1 MQNGRKRPAHR
12 VWSTTLLT
20 CAAVALVGGLSAC
33 QTGSTSAN
41 GGNPPPAVTDATISF
56 CDDGTASCTPAT
68 SFNVDTLRDL
78 VVNVNW
84 EKLSA
89 GSHTQMI
96 EVLMPEGGLYQ
107 GGQSAFL
114 VPDSSNGSLKT
125 TRTVPVAATWISQ
138 RHITGEWSVRV
149 SLDGKA
155 ITTQTVQLNP

>member
-1 MQNGRKRPAHR
+1 MQILGDKLARR
-12 VWSTTLLT
+12 WSTTLILF
-20 CAAVALVGGLSAC
+20 AVLEIAIGFSAC

-56 CDDGTASCTPAT
+56 CDDGTAGCTPAT
-68 SFNVDTLRDL
+68 SFSIDSMRDL
-78 VVNVNW
+78 VVKVNW
-84 EKLSA
+84 ENLSA

-96 EVLMPEGGLYQ
+96 ELMTPSGGLYL
-107 GGQSAFL
+107 GGQSAFM
-114 VPDSSNGSLKT
+114 VPDASNGSLTT

-138 RHITGEWSVRV
+138 RHISGEWSVRV